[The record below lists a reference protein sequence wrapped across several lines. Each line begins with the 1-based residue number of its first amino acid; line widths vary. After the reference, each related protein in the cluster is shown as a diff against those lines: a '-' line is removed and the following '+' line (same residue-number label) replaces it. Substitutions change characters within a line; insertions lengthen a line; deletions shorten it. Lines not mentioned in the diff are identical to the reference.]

1 MDNDRWER
9 EKEERL
15 RKHISRLKDVGIVS
29 RVIEGERERF
39 EHEGNIYSA
48 WYAYLIARQT
58 GAAIPDWILEAFD
71 DVSTRLFG
79 LYLNSTHDIKITNA
93 DIAKAVKL
101 SGKRGEGNAFTKYG
115 SPDWWLMADVVGLYM
130 GQGDGETHAIE
141 AVAEEYR
148 VSKST
153 VRRAWKRYK
162 TARPERVAKL
172 LSFTKS
178 PLS

>member
-15 RKHISRLKDVGIVS
+15 QRHIARLKDVGIVS
-29 RVIEGERERF
+29 RVIDTECERYEN
-39 EHEGNIYSA
+39 EGNIYSA
-48 WYAYLIARQT
+48 WYAYLVARQT
-58 GAAIPDWILEAFD
+58 GAAIPGWILEAFD

-79 LYLNSTHDIKITNA
+79 LYLDSTHDIKISNA

-148 VSKST
+148 VSKSK
-153 VRRAWKRYK
+153 VGRAWKRYK
-162 TARPERVAKL
+162 AERPERVAKL
-172 LSFTKS
+172 LSSAK
-178 PLS
+178 